1 MPSLRVRLWSLGA
14 AGLLSACGLPTRQDV
29 QQAEFVE
36 SMGQAV
42 QELQA
47 SQQDLYERVDSLA
60 AIVARQ
66 DSLLRN
72 LANLLGAPLPPR

>member
-1 MPSLRVRLWSLGA
+1 MLRTRGRYWLVA
-14 AGLLSACGLPTRQDV
+14 VAGVLSACGLPTRQDV

-60 AIVARQ
+60 MLVGRQ